1 MGEDTA
7 TAPLDPRD
15 GALAGRYR
23 LGEVVGQGGFARV
36 FRAHD
41 LILGR
46 TVAIKQFSTSIEP
59 RDRGR
64 MRTETLLLA
73 SLTHSS
79 LVTLFD
85 AELDADPPYL
95 VMEYIDGPTLRTH
108 LETHGALS
116 STDAARVASDLAGA
130 LSVVHARDIVHRD
143 LKPSNVL
150 MRPSHV
156 DGQTPTATL
165 ADFGIASLVDAT
177 RVTATGTVVGT
188 AAYLSPE
195 QVRGAAPATS
205 ADIYSLGLVLIETL
219 SGRAP
224 YPGSAPVESLV
235 ARLTQ
240 PPPIP
245 DGIGPAWRQLLTA
258 MTTIAPDSRPSADE
272 VAAEARRIAARP
284 DDASESQA
292 TRVLPAAP
300 GTASTALLSATPGRV
315 APELPTRPDLPTAV
329 TPAPQPAGRDSLS
342 RRSSGDVSSAGEP
355 RRARRTAV
363 LLTIV
368 AALLAA
374 GIAIAWVAS
383 ANPAPAPAPSFPTL
397 PDPINTHIDELWNEV
412 SP

>member
-7 TAPLDPRD
+7 TAPLDPKS

-23 LGEVVGQGGFARV
+23 LDEVVGQGGFARV

-41 LILGR
+41 LTLGR

-64 MRTETLLLA
+64 MRTETMLLA
-73 SLTHSS
+73 SLAHAS

-95 VMEYIDGPTLRTH
+95 VMEYIDGPTLRTY
-108 LETHGALS
+108 LENHGPLS
-116 STDAARVASDLAGA
+116 SPAAARVAIDLATA
-130 LSVVHARDIVHRD
+130 LSVVHARNIVHRD

-156 DGQTPTATL
+156 EGQTPTATL
-165 ADFGIASLVDAT
+165 ADFGIASMVDAT

-205 ADIYSLGLVLIETL
+205 ADIYSLGLVLIEAL
-219 SGRAP
+219 SGHPP

-240 PPPIP
+240 PPAIP
-245 DGIGPAWRQLLTA
+245 GDLSPAWRTLLAA
-258 MTTIAPDSRPSADE
+258 MTTIAPEGRPTADD
-272 VAAEARRIAARP
+272 VAAEARRISAIP
-284 DDASESQA
+284 DASA
-292 TRVLPAAP
+292 TLPAT
-300 GTASTALLSATPGRV
+300 GVTRK
-315 APELPTRPDLPTAV
+315 LPAVPDLPTLPVLPLPEA
-329 TPAPQPAGRDSLS
+329 TAPASDANAAPPR
-342 RRSSGDVSSAGEP
+342 P
-355 RRARRTAV
+355 RRGRWPFVIAGVGAV
-363 LLTIV
+363 L
-368 AALLAA
+368 ASA
-374 GIAIAWVAS
+374 AIAVPLMLS
-383 ANPAPAPAPSFPTL
+383 GAPTAAPDPSFPPL

>member
-7 TAPLDPRD
+7 TAPLEPSH

-23 LGEVVGQGGFARV
+23 LEKIVGQGGFARV

-46 TVAIKQFSTSIEP
+46 TVAVKQFSTSIEP

-64 MRTETLLLA
+64 MRTETMLLA
-73 SLTHSS
+73 SLAHAS

-95 VMEYIDGPTLRTH
+95 VMEYIDGPTLRTYI
-108 LETHGALS
+108 ETRGALS
-116 STDAARVASDLAGA
+116 SMDAAHIAVDLATA
-130 LSVVHARDIVHRD
+130 LSAVHARSIVHRD

-195 QVRGAAPATS
+195 QVRGAAPATP
-205 ADIYSLGLVLIETL
+205 ADIYSLGLVLIEAL
-219 SGRAP
+219 SGRPP
-224 YPGSAPVESLV
+224 YPGSAPIESLL

-240 PPPIP
+240 QPPIP
-245 DGIGPAWRQLLTA
+245 AEATPAWRELLIA
-258 MTTIAPDSRPSADE
+258 MTRIEPDGRPSADD
-272 VAAEARRIAARP
+272 VAAAARRIAADPDAAPATRSTMPLPVLPPRP
-284 DDASESQA
+284 DVPETIAA
-292 TRVLPAAP
+292 PAAAP
-300 GTASTALLSATPGRV
+300 ATAEAGHSLTPEPDRTPRRTGRIVLIAAIVALLIAAVAVAVPLLSSGGSAS
-315 APELPTRPDLPTAV
+315 APEPT
-329 TPAPQPAGRDSLS
+329 
-342 RRSSGDVSSAGEP
+342 
-355 RRARRTAV
+355 
-363 LLTIV
+363 
-368 AALLAA
+368 
-374 GIAIAWVAS
+374 
-383 ANPAPAPAPSFPTL
+383 FPTL
-397 PDPINTHIDELWNEV
+397 PEPIDTHIDDLWNEV
-412 SP
+412 TP